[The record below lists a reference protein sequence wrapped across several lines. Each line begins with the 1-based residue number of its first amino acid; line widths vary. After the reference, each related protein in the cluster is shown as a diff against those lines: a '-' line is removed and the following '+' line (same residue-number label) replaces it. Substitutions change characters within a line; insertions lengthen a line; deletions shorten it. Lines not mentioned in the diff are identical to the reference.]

1 MQRCINKP
9 NFFNAT
15 LFLISGDKIL
25 ELIDKIM
32 PYITGLYTLP
42 WIVVGFIANIV
53 LSRIYG
59 TEKIS
64 GIMKKVGL
72 ILLFIFIPIL
82 LFKQFLNVHFGEE
95 EIDFVIV
102 SSAVM
107 AFLYLI
113 AYLFAVSRVKKV
125 CTGERKGEYLKT
137 VIVNQGRS
145 AAFVGGAMLAFDKI
159 AVPAAIYISLLGIYL
174 FAIVP
179 YVLAYLHKKRMHEEG
194 KSPLPLYLR
203 IYPWYLIVFPV
214 MAALI
219 HKQYGITTS
228 SLEYGRLLDF
238 LAAITIPAA
247 LYYVGASIKYRDLH
261 VDELKKLVYSR
272 EGEMAWVREILLLTI
287 VVTPLIIAMVF
298 GILFVFGMIPSEW
311 FIVLFLNSILPITS
325 TNMFLIPYGIN
336 RKVTALAVTW
346 STIISIPLFVLF
358 MNIFSY
364 TLM

>member
-1 MQRCINKP
+1 V
-9 NFFNAT
+9 
-15 LFLISGDKIL
+15 
-25 ELIDKIM
+25 M

-42 WIVVGFIANIV
+42 WIVVGFAVNII

-59 TEKIS
+59 EERVSKA
-64 GIMKKVGL
+64 MKKAGIV
-72 ILLFIFIPIL
+72 LLFVFIPIL
-82 LFKQFLNVHFGEE
+82 LFKHFLNVNFGEE

-102 SSAVM
+102 SCTVM
-107 AFLYLI
+107 AFLYVI
-113 AYLFAVSRVKKV
+113 AYLFAISRVKKV
-125 CTGERKGEYLKT
+125 GADKKRGEFLKT

-159 AVPAAIYISLLGIYL
+159 AIPAAIYISLLGIYL

-179 YVLAYLHKKRMHEEG
+179 YVLAYLHKKEMHTEE
-194 KSPLPLYLR
+194 KSPLPFYLR
-203 IYPWYLIVFPV
+203 LYPWYLIIFPIT
-214 MAALI
+214 AALI
-219 HKQYGITTS
+219 HRQYGITTA

-238 LAAITIPAA
+238 MAAITIPAA

-261 VDELKKLVYSR
+261 VNELKKLISSK

-287 VVTPLIIAMVF
+287 IVTPLIIALIF
-298 GILFVFGMIPSEW
+298 GSLFVLNIIPSEW

-336 RKVTALAVTW
+336 KKVTALAVTW
-346 STIISIPLFVLF
+346 TTVISIPLFILF